1 MPLSLSL
8 SLSQLL
14 PHEFQA
20 VEIEALAA
28 IRASE
33 FALEHCI
40 AQVVLEGDSK
50 VILDALAEEDVSLS
64 SHSLLIANAKSLSP
78 DFFQLRYSHV
88 KKEGNKITHNLTR
101 HAITVSEFIVWI
113 KSVPPQVAFVYQTDL
128 FCFNKYCFLFPKK
141 KKRTRRT
148 MQKKWSKKQRGMSS
162 CTFLSLVFGIIDHK
176 IVRSL
181 ILMSQ

>member
-1 MPLSLSL
+1 M
-8 SLSQLL
+8 
-14 PHEFQA
+14 
-20 VEIEALAA
+20 AA
-28 IRASE
+28 IRASG

-64 SHSLLIANAKSLSP
+64 SHGLLIANAKSLSP

-113 KSVPPQVAFVYQTDL
+113 KFVPPQVAFVYQADL
-128 FCFNKYCFLFPKK
+128 LCFNKYCFLFPKK
-141 KKRTRRT
+141 KRDKENNAEK
-148 MQKKWSKKQRGMSS
+148 ME
-162 CTFLSLVFGIIDHK
+162 
-176 IVRSL
+176 
-181 ILMSQ
+181 